1 MEQELIQAKI
11 DNIRAR
17 IGYRFSEQDVDRAL
31 LLNKNDTRS
40 ATNYL
45 LQNDVVKGRTS
56 TGGVRLSAGFG
67 GGGSVSEEEDAVVAA
82 EVEVEVGEFPVEKD
96 WFLVG
101 GTVVT
106 ALSTTKGRKLVD
118 NEIVHF
124 TFSKFGSRR
133 HSQYIV
139 RFSTSRFREIGRLPM
154 EWGRCIELLLNHK
167 MVKLYGRCV
176 AAPENLQMMQDVL
189 LYVSCYIHRSV
200 LTQLADPS
208 NNFYWMTFSLL
219 DLFKLLNI
227 KPYQGA
233 EYNPSENSRKRPLG
247 LNGDPDEVAAIL
259 PLAKRRVGGQAE
271 QDKDEQAITQSALD
285 KIIGSADNYDIEEME
300 PPSTLISKLK
310 MYQKQALYWMSEAEE
325 GNFDERA
332 EKTLHP
338 CWSAYRLSDKPGFGN
353 IDSKQSIDTLPKA
366 RGCTLIICPMALLGQ
381 WKDELQTHSEGG
393 SLSIFVHYGGYRTHD
408 PTVFCNYDVVL
419 TTYGVLSE
427 TFKHGLE
434 HSIFHQIEWHR
445 VVLDEAHTI
454 KSWKTL
460 GAKACFALS
469 SQCRWCLTGTPIQ
482 NNLEDLYSLLCFL
495 HVEPWCEW
503 QRWYDYIQKPYE
515 DGDPRGLKL
524 IKGVLKEVMLRR
536 TKETKDHEGRPILIL
551 PPTDIQ
557 IIKCKQS
564 EAERDFYDALFNR
577 SKARFD
583 ELVTHGKVLK
593 GYATVLELLLRLR
606 QCCNH
611 PFLVISRTD
620 LQDYPEFNRLAKK
633 FVETDVDTATAS
645 DSDANPEEIEEVVE
659 AIRTAN
665 SAARGQSVTT
675 QAYIEEV
682 VGAIRRGETTEC
694 PICMESSDDPV
705 LTPCAH
711 RMCKECLLYCWGNP
725 TSGLCPICRTSLDH
739 NDLISFPTESKFQLD
754 VEEDWKDSSKVSELM
769 RCLERI
775 HLSDSGEKSIVFTQW
790 TSFLDLLEIPLKRKG
805 IEFLRYDGQLAQKQR
820 EKILKEFN
828 KTSEKMVLL
837 MSLKAGGVGLNLTAA
852 SNVFLM
858 DPWWN
863 PALEEQ
869 AIMRIHR
876 IGQERTVCVRR
887 FIVEDSIEDRLQQVL
902 AKKQRMIA
910 GALTDEEVRSSRIEE
925 LKVLFKHQQPYMA

>member
-1 MEQELIQAKI
+1 
-11 DNIRAR
+11 
-17 IGYRFSEQDVDRAL
+17 
-31 LLNKNDTRS
+31 
-40 ATNYL
+40 
-45 LQNDVVKGRTS
+45 
-56 TGGVRLSAGFG
+56 
-67 GGGSVSEEEDAVVAA
+67 
-82 EVEVEVGEFPVEKD
+82 
-96 WFLVG
+96 
-101 GTVVT
+101 
-106 ALSTTKGRKLVD
+106 
-118 NEIVHF
+118 
-124 TFSKFGSRR
+124 
-133 HSQYIV
+133 
-139 RFSTSRFREIGRLPM
+139 
-154 EWGRCIELLLNHK
+154 
-167 MVKLYGRCV
+167 
-176 AAPENLQMMQDVL
+176 MMQDVL

-200 LTQLADPS
+200 LTTLADPS
-208 NNFYWMTFSLL
+208 NRYYWMTFSLL

-233 EYNPSENSRKRPLG
+233 EYNPSENSQKRPLG

-300 PPSTLISKLK
+300 PPSELTSKLNP
-310 MYQKQALYWMSEAEE
+310 YQKQALDWMSKAEE
-325 GNFDERA
+325 GNFVERA

-338 CWSAYRLSDKPGFGN
+338 CWSAYHLSDKRAPSIYTNNFSGQGTTQFPSATQITRGILADAMGLGKTVMTIALILSRPGFGN
-353 IDSKQSIDTLPKA
+353 IDSKQSIDTLPKV
-366 RGCTLIICPMALLGQ
+366 RGRTLIICPMALLGQ

-393 SLSIFVHYGGYRTHD
+393 SLSIFMHYGGYRTHD
-408 PTVFCNYDVVL
+408 PSVLCHYDVVL

-445 VVLDEAHTI
+445 VVLYVAHTI

-495 HVEPWCEW
+495 RVEPWCEW

-536 TKETKDHEGRPILIL
+536 TKETKDQAGRPILVL

-564 EAERDFYDALFNR
+564 EAERDFYDALFTR
-577 SKARFD
+577 SKGRFD
-583 ELVTHGKVLK
+583 ELVTQGKVLK
-593 GYATVLELLLRLR
+593 SYATVLELLLRLR

-611 PFLVISRTD
+611 PYLVISRTD

-633 FVETDVDTATAS
+633 FVETDVDTATVS
-645 DSDANPEEIEEVVE
+645 ESDANPEEIEEVVE
-659 AIRTAN
+659 AIRTSN
-665 SAARGQSVTT
+665 SATLGQSVTT

-705 LTPCAH
+705 LIPCAH

-739 NDLISFPTESKFQLD
+739 NDLISFPTESKFQLN
-754 VEEDWKDSSKVSELM
+754 VEEDLKDSSKVSELM

-775 HLSDSGEKSIVFTQW
+775 HLSDSGEKSIVFSQW

-828 KTSEKMVLL
+828 ENSEKMVLL

-858 DPWWN
+858 V
-863 PALEEQ
+863 
-869 AIMRIHR
+869 HSH
-876 IGQERTVCVRR
+876 
-887 FIVEDSIEDRLQQVL
+887 DS
-902 AKKQRMIA
+902 
-910 GALTDEEVRSSRIEE
+910 
-925 LKVLFKHQQPYMA
+925 